1 MGNELDAAVDAAR
14 AYEALHVPALFAQWA
29 DPLLDAAAVVPGDD
43 VLDVACG
50 TGALTRRAVERTGP
64 DGSVTGVDVGPGML
78 VVAGET
84 APDATLLE
92 SDARSMLI
100 DDDAFDVALCQF
112 GLMFMPDPTA
122 VLVEMARCV
131 RPGGRVGVAVWE
143 ALERSPA
150 YPVTV
155 DLLERRAGEA
165 AAAALRAPFVHGD
178 ADQLAG
184 FFRAAGLADVTVDTQ
199 VGTARF
205 PSVRVM
211 VEADLR
217 GWLPVM
223 GVELDD
229 ALIDALLD
237 EAETLLAD
245 YVTADGRMVFDAPA
259 HLAVASV

>member
-1 MGNELDAAVDAAR
+1 MGNELDAAVEAAR

-29 DPLLDAAAVVPGDD
+29 DPLLDRAGVADGDD

-50 TGALTRRAVERTGP
+50 TGALTRRAVERTGRS
-64 DGSVTGVDVGPGML
+64 GSVTGVDVGPGML

-84 APDATLLE
+84 APGATLLE
-92 SDARSMLI
+92 SDAASI
-100 DDDAFDVALCQF
+100 PVDDDSFDVALCQF
-112 GLMFMPDPTA
+112 GLMFMPEPAA
-122 VLVEMARCV
+122 VLAEMARSV
-131 RPGGRVGVAVWE
+131 RPGGRIGVAVWE

-150 YPVTV
+150 YPITV
-155 DLLERRAGEA
+155 DLLQRRAGSA
-165 AAAALRAPFVHGD
+165 AADALRAPFVHGD
-178 ADQLAG
+178 TDQLVD
-184 FFRAAGLADVTVDTQ
+184 FFRSAGLADTAVDTQ

-229 ALIDALLD
+229 ELIEALLA
-237 EAETLLAD
+237 EAEDLLAEF
-245 YVTADGRMVFDAPA
+245 VTVDGTMVFDAPA
-259 HLAVASV
+259 HLAVAAV